1 MKQRLQ
7 KSLLV
12 SLLAAALSGCAVGPD
27 YVRPVVEVPVTWR
40 VTYPQAAE
48 LSNLHW
54 WEQFDDPVLDALIET
69 ALLENRDIRVAA
81 ARVDQYLGQLATTRS
96 QFFPQLGYGLDAS
109 RNKMS
114 QRSISAPPA
123 GTDLWYKQYQGSVSA
138 DWQIDLF
145 GRVRRQTEAAQAQVY
160 SSEEGRRGTLLTVV
174 SSVASGYVS
183 LRALDR
189 KLEIARATA
198 TNYEGSLKI
207 FQARFK
213 GGVVSQVE
221 VSQIDAQYQQAL
233 AAVPALERQ
242 VAAQENLLCVLL
254 GRVPGAI
261 PRGKTI
267 DELKLPQ
274 IPPGLPSSL
283 IERRPDVLAA
293 EQNLVAANANI
304 GVARSLYFPT
314 LSLTGMLGSVSTAM
328 STFMTG
334 PAGVAMAAATL
345 SGPIFTFGNIEGQV
359 RSAEAREQEALAQ
372 YQQTILVALRETND
386 ALTGAQ
392 KAGEAY
398 EAQARRVTVLREYA
412 RLSRLR
418 FENGSASYL
427 EVYSAENELFGAEL
441 TAVDGSADRIL
452 ELVAIYKALGG
463 GWVEAAD
470 VLAKPKP
477 AVSDG
482 TTGSANPDNADRAAK
497 AEDTTNTTPP
507 ETAAASDKSS

>member
-1 MKQRLQ
+1 MKQRLPRT
-7 KSLLV
+7 LLL
-12 SLLAAALSGCAVGPD
+12 SLLAASLAACTVGPD
-27 YVRPVVEVPVTWR
+27 YFRPAVETPVTWR

-48 LSNLHW
+48 LSNLNW
-54 WEQFDDPVLDALIET
+54 WEQFDDSVLNDLIEK
-69 ALLENRDIRVAA
+69 ALLENRDIRIAA
-81 ARVDQYLGQLATTRS
+81 ARVEQYLGQLSTTRS
-96 QFFPQLGYGLDAS
+96 QFFPQVGYGLNAS
-109 RNKMS
+109 HNKLSME
-114 QRSISAPPA
+114 SISAPPA
-123 GTDLWYKQYQGSVSA
+123 GTARWYTQYQGSVGA

-145 GRVRRQTEAAQAQVY
+145 GRVRRQTEAAQALVY

-174 SSVASGYVS
+174 SSVASGYVT

-189 KLEIARATA
+189 KLEISRATA
-198 TNYEGSLKI
+198 ANYEGSLKI

-242 VAAQENLLCVLL
+242 VAVQENLLSVLL
-254 GRVPGAI
+254 GRAPGPI

-267 DELKLPQ
+267 DALLLPQ
-274 IPPGLPSSL
+274 VPPGLPSSL

-314 LSLTGMLGSVSTAM
+314 ISLTGLLGSVSTAM
-328 STFMTG
+328 SAFMTG
-334 PAGVAMAAATL
+334 PAGVAMAAASI

-359 RSAEAREQEALAQ
+359 RSAEAGEQGALAR
-372 YQQTILVALRETND
+372 YEQTILVAFRETND
-386 ALTGAQ
+386 ALIGAQ
-392 KAGEAY
+392 KADESY
-398 EAQARRVTVLREYA
+398 QAQLRRVAVLREYA
-412 RLSRLR
+412 RLARLR

-470 VLAKPKP
+470 GLTKPPVP
-477 AVSDG
+477 AASPVGEAVAEPASPASPVDA
-482 TTGSANPDNADRAAK
+482 SANPAP
-497 AEDTTNTTPP
+497 T
-507 ETAAASDKSS
+507 S

>member
-12 SLLAAALSGCAVGPD
+12 ALLAAALSGCAVGPD
-27 YVRPVVEVPVTWR
+27 YVRPAVEMPVTWR

-54 WEQFDDPVLDALIET
+54 WEQFDDPALDALIET

-233 AAVPALERQ
+233 ASVPALERQ

-334 PAGVAMAAATL
+334 PAGVAMAAASL

-398 EAQARRVTVLREYA
+398 EAQAKRVTVLREYA

-470 VLAKPKP
+470 VLTKPKP
-477 AVSDG
+477 DVSDG
-482 TTGSANPDNADRAAK
+482 TAGSTNPDNADRAAK
-497 AEDTTNTTPP
+497 AEDTAETTTP
-507 ETAAASDKSS
+507 ETTTISDKPS

>member
-1 MKQRLQ
+1 MKRQLK
-7 KSLLV
+7 KSLLG
-12 SLLAAALSGCAVGPD
+12 SLLVALLAGCTVGPD
-27 YVRPVVEVPVTWR
+27 YVRKAFETPVTWR

-48 LSNLHW
+48 LSNLRW
-54 WEQFDDPVLDALIET
+54 WEQFEDPVLNGLIET

-96 QFFPQLGYGLDAS
+96 QFFPQLGYGLDVS

-145 GRVRRQTEAAQAQVY
+145 GRVRRQTEAAQALVY

-174 SSVASGYVS
+174 SSVASSYVT

-198 TNYEGSLKI
+198 ANYEGSLKI
-207 FQARFK
+207 FQARYK

-221 VSQIDAQYQQAL
+221 VSQIESQYQQAL

-242 VAAQENLLCVLL
+242 VAAQENLLSVLL
-254 GRVPGAI
+254 GRAPESI
-261 PRGKTI
+261 QRGKTI
-267 DELKLPQ
+267 EALLLPQ
-274 IPPGLPSSL
+274 VPPGLPSSL

-304 GVARSLYFPT
+304 GVTRSLYFPT
-314 LSLTGMLGSVSTAM
+314 ISLTGMLGSLSTAM

-334 PAGVAMAAATL
+334 PAGVAMAAASL

-359 RSAEAREQEALAQ
+359 RSAEAGEQEAVAR

-386 ALTGAQ
+386 ALIGAQ

-452 ELVAIYKALGG
+452 ELVSIYKALGG
-463 GWVEAAD
+463 GWVDAAD
-470 VLAKPKP
+470 ALTKPP
-477 AVSDG
+477 VPVRSGA
-482 TTGSANPDNADRAAK
+482 T
-497 AEDTTNTTPP
+497 ED
-507 ETAAASDKSS
+507 EAS